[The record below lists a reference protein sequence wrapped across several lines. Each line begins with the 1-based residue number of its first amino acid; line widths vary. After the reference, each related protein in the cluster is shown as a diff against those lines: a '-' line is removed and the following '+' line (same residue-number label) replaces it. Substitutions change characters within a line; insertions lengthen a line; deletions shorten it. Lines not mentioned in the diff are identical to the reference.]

1 MYDSVTYKMEDIIM
15 GYRIFENLNIEVTY
29 VNQELLKG
37 RSLTKIALEDYGYK
51 NESSLR
57 KRLTKGG
64 IYKRVG
70 QQFIRHKLDI
80 DTSKDESDKVRP
92 YSRHSVTDDGNTK
105 ISDSTEII
113 EVVDVTKSLDVTL
126 EVFEEKYKGLA
137 ENYNVLMQMIQD
149 YKKAGIEAIKNDGD
163 LVIELPP
170 ETKEARVTFRINGT
184 IYEEFKEFVTENN
197 QFNVKEIISAAL
209 QECSNN
215 YKKYIK
221 QDCY

>member
-37 RSLTKIALEDYGYK
+37 RSLTKIAVEDYGYK

-64 IYKRVG
+64 LYKRVG
-70 QQFIRHKLDI
+70 QQFVRHNLDI
-80 DTSKDESDKVRP
+80 DTSKEESDKVRQD
-92 YSRHSVTDDGNTK
+92 SRQVVTGTETTK
-105 ISDSTEII
+105 VEGGTGII
-113 EVVDVTKSLDVTL
+113 EVIDVTKSSIVTSSA
-126 EVFEEKYKGLA
+126 FEEKYKGLTD
-137 ENYNVLMQMIQD
+137 NYDILMKMIED
-149 YKKAGIEAIKNDGD
+149 YKKAGIDSIKNDRG

-184 IYEEFKEFVTENN
+184 IYEEFNKFTKENK
-197 QFNVKEIISAAL
+197 QFKVKELVSAAL
-209 QECSNN
+209 MEFVNRYS
-215 YKKYIK
+215 K
-221 QDCY
+221 

>member
-1 MYDSVTYKMEDIIM
+1 M

-70 QQFIRHKLDI
+70 QQFIRQKLDI
-80 DTSKDESDKVRP
+80 DTSKDESDNIRQDGRQV
-92 YSRHSVTDDGNTK
+92 VTDTETTRVKDG
-105 ISDSTEII
+105 TELI
-113 EVVDVTKSLDVTL
+113 EVVDMTRSQGVTYD
-126 EVFEEKYKGLA
+126 VFEEKYKGLA
-137 ENYNVLMQMIQD
+137 ENYNVLMKMIED
-149 YKKAGIEAIKNDGD
+149 YKKAGIDAIKRDGG

-170 ETKEARVTFRINGT
+170 EEEEARVTFRINGT
-184 IYEEFKEFVTENN
+184 VYEEFKAFVKANK
-197 QFNVKEIISAAL
+197 QFKVKELVSAAL
-209 QECSNN
+209 MEFVNRYS
-215 YKKYIK
+215 K
-221 QDCY
+221 